1 MRGRDLERWPWLAE
15 MRSGWGATLA
25 KELRAG
31 TIIDLGPVGAAT
43 MTNVPK
49 VRRDPR
55 LGPKGQLTRDGRTE

>member
-31 TIIDLGPVGAAT
+31 TLIDLGPAGASET
-43 MTNVPK
+43 TNRPK
-49 VRRDPR
+49 VGRDPR
-55 LGPKGQLTRDGRTE
+55 PGPTGQLTLDGRTE